1 MKKVLIA
8 SRNPVKINAT
18 KKAFEEV
25 FTNRFEFEG
34 VSADS
39 LVSDQ
44 PMSNDETLKGAT
56 NRLQNIQHLEADYL
70 VSIEG
75 GVDLLD
81 NNYEAFAW
89 IVISDKQK
97 IGKAKTATF
106 PLPIKISNLI
116 KEGYELGD
124 ADDIVFKRSN
134 SIGSNV
140 SIQKVGSFLEVNCF
154 LIVRGS
160 RNRAQILSS
169 FFLKICKRYPSL
181 VSILASIKAF
191 LLTGSVRTSTN
202 H

>member
-1 MKKVLIA
+1 MKKVIIA
-8 SRNPVKINAT
+8 SKNPVKINAT
-18 KKAFEEV
+18 QKAFEDV
-25 FTNRFEFEG
+25 FTDRFEFEG

-89 IVISDKQK
+89 IVVSDKQK

-106 PLPIKISNLI
+106 PLPLKISNLI
-116 KEGYELGD
+116 KEVMSLEMLMIWCLND
-124 ADDIVFKRSN
+124 P
-134 SIGSNV
+134 
-140 SIQKVGSFLEVNCF
+140 IQSKKMEQLE
-154 LIVRGS
+154 
-160 RNRAQILSS
+160 
-169 FFLKICKRYPSL
+169 Y
-181 VSILASIKAF
+181 
-191 LLTGSVRTSTN
+191 LLTT
-202 H
+202 

>member
-25 FTNRFEFEG
+25 FTDRFEFEG

-97 IGKAKTATF
+97 IGKAKLCKSICLVMKLF
-106 PLPIKISNLI
+106 WK
-116 KEGYELGD
+116 
-124 ADDIVFKRSN
+124 N
-134 SIGSNV
+134 SSDVI
-140 SIQKVGSFLEVNCF
+140 
-154 LIVRGS
+154 
-160 RNRAQILSS
+160 
-169 FFLKICKRYPSL
+169 
-181 VSILASIKAF
+181 
-191 LLTGSVRTSTN
+191 
-202 H
+202 

>member
-18 KKAFEEV
+18 KKAFKEV
-25 FTNRFEFEG
+25 FTDRFEFKG
-34 VSADS
+34 VSVDS

-56 NRLQNIQHLEADYL
+56 NRLQNIKHLEADYL

-89 IVISDKQK
+89 IVISDKNK
-97 IGKAKTATF
+97 IGKAKTASF
-106 PLPIKISNLI
+106 ALPLKISKLI

-124 ADDIVFKRSN
+124 ADDMVFKRSN
-134 SIGSNV
+134 SKQQNGA
-140 SIQKVGSFLEVNCF
+140 VGILTNN
-154 LIVRGS
+154 LIDRTEYYVH
-160 RNRAQILSS
+160 AI
-169 FFLKICKRYPSL
+169 
-181 VSILASIKAF
+181 ILALIPF
-191 LLTGSVRTSTN
+191 TN
-202 H
+202 SKLY

>member
-18 KKAFEEV
+18 KKAFEDV
-25 FTNRFEFEG
+25 FTDRFEFEG

-44 PMSNDETLKGAT
+44 PMSNDETLKGAN
-56 NRLQNIQHLEADYL
+56 NRIQNIQHLEADYF

-89 IVISDKQK
+89 IVISDKNK
-97 IGKAKTATF
+97 VGKAKTATF
-106 PLPIKISNLI
+106 PLPTKISNLI

-134 SIGSNV
+134 SK
-140 SIQKVGSFLEVNCF
+140 QKNGAVG
-154 LIVRGS
+154 
-160 RNRAQILSS
+160 ILSDN
-169 FFLKICKRYPSL
+169 LITRTDYYAHAI
-181 VSILASIKAF
+181 ILALIPF
-191 LLTGSVRTSTN
+191 TN
-202 H
+202 SKLY

>member
-8 SRNPVKINAT
+8 SENPVKINAT

-25 FTNRFEFEG
+25 FTDRFEFEG
-34 VSADS
+34 ISTDS

-44 PMSNDETLKGAT
+44 PISNEETLKGAN
-56 NRLQNIQHLEADYL
+56 NRLQNIQHLEADYF

-89 IVISDKQK
+89 VVISDKNK
-97 IGKAKTATF
+97 VGKAKTATF

-134 SIGSNV
+134 SK
-140 SIQKVGSFLEVNCF
+140 QKNGAVGILTDN
-154 LIVRGS
+154 LI
-160 RNRAQILSS
+160 NRTDYYTHAI
-169 FFLKICKRYPSL
+169 
-181 VSILASIKAF
+181 ILALIPF
-191 LLTGSVRTSTN
+191 TN
-202 H
+202 SKLY

>member
-8 SRNPVKINAT
+8 SENPVKINAT

-25 FTNRFEFEG
+25 FTDLLEFEG

-56 NRLQNIQHLEADYL
+56 NRLENIQHLKADYF

-89 IVISDKQK
+89 VVISDKNK
-97 IGKAKTATF
+97 VGKAKTATF
-106 PLPIKISNLI
+106 PLPLKISDLI

-134 SIGSNV
+134 SK
-140 SIQKVGSFLEVNCF
+140 QKNGAVGILTDN
-154 LIVRGS
+154 LI
-160 RNRAQILSS
+160 NRTDYYTHAI
-169 FFLKICKRYPSL
+169 
-181 VSILASIKAF
+181 ILALIPF
-191 LLTGSVRTSTN
+191 TN
-202 H
+202 SKLY

>member
-18 KKAFEEV
+18 KKAFKEV
-25 FTNRFEFEG
+25 FSDRFEFKG
-34 VSADS
+34 VSVDT

-56 NRLQNIQHLEADYL
+56 NRLQNIKHLEADYL

-89 IVISDKQK
+89 IVISDKNK
-97 IGKAKTATF
+97 IGKAKTASF
-106 PLPIKISNLI
+106 ALPLKISKLI

-124 ADDIVFKRSN
+124 ADDMVFKRSN
-134 SIGSNV
+134 SKQQNGA
-140 SIQKVGSFLEVNCF
+140 VGILTNN
-154 LIVRGS
+154 LIDRTEYYVH
-160 RNRAQILSS
+160 AI
-169 FFLKICKRYPSL
+169 
-181 VSILASIKAF
+181 ILALIPF
-191 LLTGSVRTSTN
+191 TN
-202 H
+202 SKLY

>member
-18 KKAFEEV
+18 KKAFKEV
-25 FTNRFEFEG
+25 FSDRFEFKG
-34 VSADS
+34 VSVDS

-56 NRLQNIQHLEADYL
+56 NRLQNIKHLEADYL

-89 IVISDKQK
+89 IVISDKNK
-97 IGKAKTATF
+97 IGKAKTASF
-106 PLPIKISNLI
+106 ALPLRSSKLI

-124 ADDIVFKRSN
+124 ADDMVFKRSN
-134 SIGSNV
+134 SKQQNGA
-140 SIQKVGSFLEVNCF
+140 VGILTNN
-154 LIVRGS
+154 LIDRTEYYVH
-160 RNRAQILSS
+160 AI
-169 FFLKICKRYPSL
+169 
-181 VSILASIKAF
+181 ILALIPF
-191 LLTGSVRTSTN
+191 TN
-202 H
+202 SKLY